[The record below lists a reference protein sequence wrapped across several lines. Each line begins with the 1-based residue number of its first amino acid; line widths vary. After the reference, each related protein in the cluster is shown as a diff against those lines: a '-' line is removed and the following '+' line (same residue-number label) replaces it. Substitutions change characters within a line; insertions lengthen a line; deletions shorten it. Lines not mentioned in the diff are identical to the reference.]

1 MAISGGQA
9 REKLYREKKRS
20 RDPSFRK
27 KKPLEYFPIARKT
40 DLGFAG
46 QGLAIG
52 FGDAGAVMSRLN
64 NRLYRYGKLYD
75 IKLDLS
81 AAATPGVVFEVWA
94 LSNTWYVQKAFE
106 EAKAAYDKSYED
118 EKEFVN
124 QSNIARWRDFRI
136 AFADVVSYNNV
147 ISDWAYPRSAASP
160 QTLTAANI
168 VAGDIVDSIVEDNAG
183 VTKAFS
189 WSPVS
194 SGSYYSCIAE
204 YDLAGNQT
212 RTPNLGTG
220 DMPFEGL
227 QADSS
232 TVEAAALQTR
242 GQDPPYGATAFNGI
256 WVKVGELTVGTAG
269 QTRLSTGYFHAP
281 CGVFAV
287 KAVGGTGDIGADAAD
302 NISLEVKSGKYKGV
316 SAHNMERM

>member
-1 MAISGGQA
+1 MARSSSH
-9 REKLYREKKRS
+9 RKKMVPM
-20 RDPSFRK
+20 DPSYRK
-27 KKPLEYFPIARKT
+27 KKPLEFFPIARKT
-40 DLGFAG
+40 DIGFAG
-46 QGLAIG
+46 QGTAIG
-52 FGDAGAVMSRLN
+52 FGDAGSVLSRLN

-75 IKLDLS
+75 LKLDLS
-81 AAATPGVVFEVWA
+81 ASATPGVVFEVWA

-106 EAKAAYDKSYED
+106 EAKAAYDKAYED

-124 QSNIARWRDFRI
+124 KTNVARWRDFRI
-136 AFADVVSYNNV
+136 SPLTTPSFNPVVG
-147 ISDWAYPRSAASP
+147 DWVYPRSADNPFALVA
-160 QTLTAANI
+160 TNI

-183 VTKAFS
+183 ATKAFT
-189 WSPVS
+189 WAPTS
-194 SGSYYSCIAE
+194 SASYYSCIAE

-212 RTPNLGTG
+212 RSPNLSTG

-256 WVKVGELTVGTAG
+256 WVKVGEMTVGTAG

-281 CGVFAV
+281 CGVFAI
-287 KAVGGTGDIGADAAD
+287 KAVGGTGNIDTDAGD

-316 SAHNMERM
+316 SAKNMERM

>member
-1 MAISGGQA
+1 MVS
-9 REKLYREKKRS
+9 S
-20 RDPSFRK
+20 DPSFRK

-46 QGLAIG
+46 AGTPVG
-52 FGDAGAVMSRLN
+52 YSDAGSILSRLN

-75 IKLDLS
+75 LKLDLS
-81 AAATPGVVFEVWA
+81 AAAAPGVVFEVWA

-106 EAKAAYDKSYED
+106 EAKAAYDKAYED

-124 QSNIARWRDFRI
+124 ETNVARWRDFRVTPL
-136 AFADVVSYNNV
+136 ATPSFNAVVG
-147 ISDWAYPRSAASP
+147 DWAYPRSATVPGA
-160 QTLTAANI
+160 AANI
-168 VAGDIVDSIVEDNAG
+168 TAGSIVDSIVEDNAG
-183 VTKAFS
+183 ATKAFT
-189 WSPVS
+189 WAATS

-212 RTPNLGTG
+212 RSPNVGTG

-242 GQDPPYGATAFNGI
+242 GQDPPYGATSFNGI
-256 WVKVGELTVGTAG
+256 WVKVGELTVGAAG

-287 KAVGGTGDIGADAAD
+287 KSVGGANDIGADAGD
-302 NISLEVKSGKYKGV
+302 NISLEVRAGKYKGV
-316 SAHNMERM
+316 SAVNMERM

>member
-1 MAISGGQA
+1 VTKEHMARVSSH
-9 REKLYREKKRS
+9 KKKMVPM
-20 RDPSFRK
+20 DPSYRK
-27 KKPLEYFPIARKT
+27 RKPLEYFPVARKT

-46 QGLAIG
+46 QGLSIAY
-52 FGDAGAVMSRLN
+52 GDAGAVLSRLN
-64 NRLYRYGKLYD
+64 NRMYRYGKLYD
-75 IKLDLS
+75 CKLDLS
-81 AAATPGVVFEVWA
+81 ASATPGVVFEVWA

-106 EAKAAYDKSYED
+106 EAKAAYDKAYED

-124 QSNIARWRDFRI
+124 KTNIARWRDFRI

-147 ISDWAYPRSAASP
+147 VSDWIYPISSSTP
-160 QTLTAANI
+160 LGLGTNI

-183 VTKAFS
+183 TTKAFS

-194 SGSYYSCIAE
+194 SATYYSCIAE
-204 YDLAGNQT
+204 YDLAGNQS
-212 RTPNLGTG
+212 RSPNLGTG

-232 TVEAAALQTR
+232 TVEASALQTR
-242 GQDPPYGATAFNGI
+242 GQDPPYGATAFNSI

-287 KAVGGTGDIGADAAD
+287 KSVGGTGNVATDAGD
-302 NISLEVKSGKYKGV
+302 NISLEVRAGKYKGV
-316 SAHNMERM
+316 SAVNMERM